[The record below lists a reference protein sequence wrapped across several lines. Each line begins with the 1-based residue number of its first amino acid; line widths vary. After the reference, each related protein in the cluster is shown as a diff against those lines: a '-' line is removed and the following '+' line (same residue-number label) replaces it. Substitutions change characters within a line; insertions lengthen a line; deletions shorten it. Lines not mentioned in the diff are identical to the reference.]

1 LPAALGRQP
10 AGGLA
15 TVVLETPEKLAGL
28 SGRKELLRAAEKN
41 YYAGGHYV
49 CLGYGGGQKK
59 IKHFFAWR
67 IVVQLNRIRNARPA
81 VFDQPRDRTMNG
93 HGGKRP
99 GAGRPKGAAS
109 RANEQ
114 VRQEAAATGELP
126 LAYMLRVMRDPN
138 QPVGRRDDMAKV
150 AAPFC
155 HSRLSSVEHSGEIS
169 RPTVIR
175 APAVSVTLDEWQAEY
190 APGAK
195 EKH

>member
-1 LPAALGRQP
+1 MQLSSAYVLHRPDRVVRWGVSLGLGAVTQP
-10 AGGLA
+10 YCPRLA
-15 TVVLETPEKLAGL
+15 SVPHCGTDEPD
-28 SGRKELLRAAEKN
+28 SEL
-41 YYAGGHYV
+41 
-49 CLGYGGGQKK
+49 YGG
-59 IKHFFAWR
+59 
-67 IVVQLNRIRNARPA
+67 A
-81 VFDQPRDRTMNG
+81 VFGRPRDSTMNG

-99 GAGRPKGAAS
+99 GAGRPRGAAS

-126 LAYMLRVMRDPN
+126 LAYMLRIMRDPS
-138 QPVGRRDDMAKV
+138 QPVGRRDDMAKA

-175 APAVSVTLDEWQAEY
+175 APAVSATLEEWQAEY

>member
-1 LPAALGRQP
+1 ML
-10 AGGLA
+10 
-15 TVVLETPEKLAGL
+15 
-28 SGRKELLRAAEKN
+28 
-41 YYAGGHYV
+41 Y
-49 CLGYGGGQKK
+49 
-59 IKHFFAWR
+59 R
-67 IVVQLNRIRNARPA
+67 IVVHMNRIATRGPRFSIN
-81 VFDQPRDRTMNG
+81 RDRTMNG

-126 LAYMLRVMRDPN
+126 LAYMLRIMRDPS
-138 QPVGRRDDMAKV
+138 QPVGRRDEMAKA

-175 APAVSVTLDEWQAEY
+175 APAVSATLDEWQAEY
-190 APGAK
+190 ASGVK
-195 EKH
+195 EKQ

>member
-1 LPAALGRQP
+1 ML
-10 AGGLA
+10 
-15 TVVLETPEKLAGL
+15 
-28 SGRKELLRAAEKN
+28 
-41 YYAGGHYV
+41 Y
-49 CLGYGGGQKK
+49 
-59 IKHFFAWR
+59 R
-67 IVVQLNRIRNARPA
+67 IVVQGDPDTERHG
-81 VFDQPRDRTMNG
+81 PRFSISCAISPMSG

-114 VRQEAAATGELP
+114 VREEAAATGELP
-126 LAYMLRVMRDPN
+126 LAYMLRIMRDPS
-138 QPVGRRDDMAKV
+138 QPVGRRDDMAKA

-175 APAVSVTLDEWQAEY
+175 APAVSATLEEWQAEY

>member
-1 LPAALGRQP
+1 V
-10 AGGLA
+10 AGGLK
-15 TVVLETPEKLAGL
+15 EEL
-28 SGRKELLRAAEKN
+28 SVTAEVEVQNQVRARRN
-41 YYAGGHYV
+41 
-49 CLGYGGGQKK
+49 
-59 IKHFFAWR
+59 
-67 IVVQLNRIRNARPA
+67 IVVQGDPNNRTSWAA
-81 VFDQPRDRTMNG
+81 VFNQLRDTPMSG

-126 LAYMLRVMRDPN
+126 LAYMLRIMRDPS
-138 QPVGRRDDMAKV
+138 QPVGRRDDMAKA

-175 APAVSVTLDEWQAEY
+175 APAISATLDEWQTEY

-195 EKH
+195 EQH

>member
-1 LPAALGRQP
+1 VLGLWRGP
-10 AGGLA
+10 
-15 TVVLETPEKLAGL
+15 K
-28 SGRKELLRAAEKN
+28 
-41 YYAGGHYV
+41 
-49 CLGYGGGQKK
+49 KK

-67 IVVQLNRIRNARPA
+67 IVVQVNRIPNARPA
-81 VFDQPRDRTMNG
+81 VFDQPRDSTMNG

-109 RANEQ
+109 RANEE

-126 LAYMLRVMRDPN
+126 LAYMLRIMRDPS
-138 QPVGRRDDMAKV
+138 QPVGRRDDMAKA

-175 APAVSVTLDEWQAEY
+175 APAVSATLEEWQAEY
-190 APGAK
+190 ARGAK

>member
-1 LPAALGRQP
+1 MAR
-10 AGGLA
+10 AGGKK
-15 TVVLETPEKLAGL
+15 TSRFSFSTTSRSTKSVPC
-28 SGRKELLRAAEKN
+28 RAESLML
-41 YYAGGHYV
+41 Y
-49 CLGYGGGQKK
+49 
-59 IKHFFAWR
+59 R
-67 IVVQLNRIRNARPA
+67 IVVQVNRIQNARPA
-81 VFDQPRDRTMNG
+81 VLDQPRSQMNG

-126 LAYMLRVMRDPN
+126 LAYMLRIMRDPG
-138 QPVGRRDDMAKV
+138 QPVGRRDEMAKA

-175 APAVSVTLDEWQAEY
+175 APAVSAT
-190 APGAK
+190 
-195 EKH
+195 

>member
-1 LPAALGRQP
+1 MEPPSRSTKSVP
-10 AGGLA
+10 C
-15 TVVLETPEKLAGL
+15 
-28 SGRKELLRAAEKN
+28 RAESLML
-41 YYAGGHYV
+41 Y
-49 CLGYGGGQKK
+49 
-59 IKHFFAWR
+59 R
-67 IVVQLNRIRNARPA
+67 IVVHMNRIATRGPRFSIN
-81 VFDQPRDRTMNG
+81 RDRTMNG

-126 LAYMLRVMRDPN
+126 LAYMLRIMRDPS
-138 QPVGRRDDMAKV
+138 QPVGRRDEMAKA

-155 HSRLSSVEHSGEIS
+155 HSRLSSVDHSGEIA

-175 APAVSVTLDEWQAEY
+175 APAVSATLDEWQAEY

-195 EKH
+195 EKQ